1 MTIAEKLEDLRQY
14 LAGRFPSPDFSIEVH
29 APDVYLEYGFNI
41 TCPADLLGKS
51 RRLRISD
58 TALED
63 LDTGEITALLD
74 RPNTEKR
81 WLEYRDRPFR
91 LHYDVVDGLRL
102 PGAP

>member
-1 MTIAEKLEDLRQY
+1 MTLAEKLEDLRQY
-14 LAGRFPSPDFSIEVH
+14 LAGRFPSPDFSID
-29 APDVYLEYGFNI
+29 ALSSDVYLEYGFNI
-41 TCPADLLGKS
+41 TCPADLLVS

-74 RPNTEKR
+74 HPNTEKR

-91 LHYDVVDGLRL
+91 LHYDVVDGLTL